1 MTVRLIKRKDLHAD
15 SKEQPQ
21 TPSPNR
27 LTANTQNWVD
37 EFRAQQ
43 ARNQQSLNDLLRRN

>member
-1 MTVRLIKRKDLHAD
+1 LIKRKDLHAD
-15 SKEQPQ
+15 SEKPPK

-27 LTANTQNWVD
+27 LTATTQGWIE